1 MSQRNIKVISATEMS
16 QESYMR
22 RCGLVGESVLRVEVW
37 DGERPTLNKVC
48 FKVEAG
54 LTDLHL
60 RLREKPEEERT
71 MSQCWWTRTTLSS
84 TFEEL
89 VWCLLFFLDELQ
101 NFKLVQN
108 SWMPQDKLRFMMSLT
123 LNVDWS
129 AWMGNSNVTMLQ
141 RYNQTTYSI
150 QLYRLIIN
158 ASFIL

>member
-1 MSQRNIKVISATEMS
+1 
-16 QESYMR
+16 MR

-37 DGERPTLNKVC
+37 DGERKTLNKVR

-60 RLREKPEEERT
+60 RLREKPEGERT
-71 MSQCWWTRTTLSS
+71 MSQSWWTRTTLSS
-84 TFEEL
+84 IFEEL
-89 VWCLLFFLDELQ
+89 VWCLLFLDELQ